1 MARHAAGCRENQT
14 GTKIVVQLINVFGNL
29 SFYLLSDMIGLRAFY
44 RCRLIQQ
51 RHDLTK
57 RPASSSI
64 ISPAK
69 VSKCVV
75 ISCVSLWAS
84 LAHPMRRFISVAER
98 SKQFSS
104 SRSLTSWSPLAA
116 IRKIEVSIVSA
127 LLIDD
132 AIACLESSA
141 ASFFWNWS
149 LSECQRSFWHFLNKL
164 YRETPNFGTSHQLM
178 EISLLQN
185 RSESLVLTLF
195 WDWSVYSLWPHLRV

>member
-1 MARHAAGCRENQT
+1 
-14 GTKIVVQLINVFGNL
+14 
-29 SFYLLSDMIGLRAFY
+29 MIGLRAFY

-104 SRSLTSWSPLAA
+104 RCSLTSWSPLAA

-141 ASFFWNWS
+141 ASFFWNYS
-149 LSECQRSFWHFLNKL
+149 LSECQPSFGHFWKGWIAKRQILGQIINWRKKPYSRVVQVALCELCFGIEVFINNYFCSSSNVYLIYFLTGKLSEWIYAFLNAK
-164 YRETPNFGTSHQLM
+164 F
-178 EISLLQN
+178 
-185 RSESLVLTLF
+185 
-195 WDWSVYSLWPHLRV
+195 HL